1 MTQPDSAH
9 AHLQTRHLY
18 HFSGTKGRIDLRLT
32 VSLQGKFITFEGID
46 GSGKS
51 TQLRMLAGD
60 LRARGVDLIATQEP
74 GGTPLGRRLREAFL
88 ETEETVAP
96 LAELLL
102 FAADRAQHVE
112 FLIKP
117 ALEEGRVVISDRYAD
132 ATFAYQGA
140 GRGFPEAMVNEIIE
154 LATGGL
160 KPDLT
165 VFFDITVENA
175 IKRMAERHETGE
187 GRNRMDVETADF
199 YSKVR
204 DAYLRIAKSE
214 PDRFVI
220 VDGNGSVEETHA
232 KVAEVIS
239 NFLT

>member
-1 MTQPDSAH
+1 MNTPP
-9 AHLQTRHLY
+9 
-18 HFSGTKGRIDLRLT
+18 LRVNLP
-32 VSLQGKFITFEGID
+32 GKFISFEGID

-60 LRARGVDLIATQEP
+60 LRQRGIDVITTHEP

-96 LAELLL
+96 MAELLL

-117 ALEEGRVVISDRYAD
+117 ALAEGRIVISDRYAD
-132 ATFAYQGA
+132 ATSAYQGA
-140 GRGFPEAMVNEIIE
+140 GRGFPEDTVNEIIR

-165 VFFDITVENA
+165 LFFDLTVDNA
-175 IKRMAERHETGE
+175 LRRMDSRHATGE
-187 GRNRMDVETADF
+187 RRNRMDIETAEF
-199 YSKVR
+199 YSNVR
-204 DAYLRIAKSE
+204 NAYLRIAAAE
-214 PDRFVI
+214 PGRFI
-220 VDGNGSVEETHA
+220 VLDANRSIEETHA
-232 KVAEVIS
+232 VVARKITD
-239 NFLT
+239 FLG

>member
-1 MTQPDSAH
+1 M
-9 AHLQTRHLY
+9 R
-18 HFSGTKGRIDLRLT
+18 GN
-32 VSLQGKFITFEGID
+32 FITFEGID

-51 TQLRMLAGD
+51 TQLRMLSGE
-60 LRARGVDLIATQEP
+60 LRQRGVNVITTCEP

-96 LAELLL
+96 MAELLL

-140 GRGFPEAMVNEIIE
+140 GRGFPEATVNQIIKI
-154 LATGGL
+154 ATGGL

-165 VFFDITVENA
+165 LFFDISVENA
-175 IKRMAERHETGE
+175 LKRMRSRSETGE
-187 GRNRMDVETADF
+187 RINRMDAETADF

-204 DAYLRIAKSE
+204 VAYLA
-214 PDRFVI
+214 
-220 VDGNGSVEETHA
+220 
-232 KVAEVIS
+232 VAEKEPKRFRVIDANS
-239 NFLT
+239 SVAEIQTKVIEAASEFLGTSESARS

>member
-1 MTQPDSAH
+1 LA
-9 AHLQTRHLY
+9 
-18 HFSGTKGRIDLRLT
+18 
-32 VSLQGKFITFEGID
+32 GKFITFEGID

-51 TQLRMLAGD
+51 TQLRLLAGD
-60 LRARGVDLIATQEP
+60 LRVRGVDVVTTCQP

-88 ETEETVAP
+88 ETEENVAP

-117 ALEEGRVVISDRYAD
+117 TLAESRVVISDRYSD

-140 GRGFPEAMVNEIIE
+140 GRGFPETTVNQIIE

-165 VFFDITVENA
+165 LFFDISVETA
-175 IKRMAERHETGE
+175 IARMKKRRGDEESKA
-187 GRNRMDVETADF
+187 NRMDFEPADF
-199 YSKVR
+199 YRRVR
-204 DAYLRIAKSE
+204 AAYLKIAELESE
-214 PDRFVI
+214 RFIVI
-220 VDGNGSVEETHA
+220 DAEGPVDEIHA
-232 KVAEVIS
+232 KVLDVVSSALQDFVS
-239 NFLT
+239 

>member
-1 MTQPDSAH
+1 MS
-9 AHLQTRHLY
+9 
-18 HFSGTKGRIDLRLT
+18 
-32 VSLQGKFITFEGID
+32 GKFITFEGID

-60 LRARGVDLIATQEP
+60 LRARGIDCLTTQEP

-96 LAELLL
+96 MAELLA

-117 ALEEGRVVISDRYAD
+117 ALGLGRVVISDRYAD

-140 GRGFPEAMVNEIIE
+140 GRGFPEQKVNQVIE

-160 KPDLT
+160 KPHLT
-165 VFFDITVENA
+165 LFFDITVEEA
-175 IKRMAERHETGE
+175 IRRMSSRDENHTKK
-187 GRNRMDVETADF
+187 NRMDEETAEF
-199 YSKVR
+199 YERVR
-204 DAYLRIAKSE
+204 NAYLGIAKHE
-214 PDRFVI
+214 PRRFCVI
-220 VDGNGSVEETHA
+220 DAARPIEDIH
-232 KVAEVIS
+232 AEVNKVVTKLIK
-239 NFLT
+239 

>member
-1 MTQPDSAH
+1 M
-9 AHLQTRHLY
+9 
-18 HFSGTKGRIDLRLT
+18 
-32 VSLQGKFITFEGID
+32 QGKFITFEGID

-51 TQLRMLAGD
+51 TQLRMLSGD
-60 LRARGVDLIATQEP
+60 LRARGVDLITTQEP

-96 LAELLL
+96 IAELLL

-117 ALEEGRVVISDRYAD
+117 ALAEGRIVISDRYAD

-165 VFFDITVENA
+165 LFFDITIENA
-175 IKRMAERHETGE
+175 IKRMAGRHEIGE

-199 YSKVR
+199 YSRVR
-204 DAYLRIAKSE
+204 DAYLRLANAE
-214 PDRFVI
+214 PDRFEVI
-220 VDGNGSVEETHA
+220 DANGSIEETHA

-239 NFLT
+239 EFLN